1 MHYNRCMPL
10 YQIIFLILAFLLGI
24 GMLVFVITFINRV
37 AKEEAE
43 ATREK
48 PGP

>member
-1 MHYNRCMPL
+1 MPL
-10 YQIIFLILAFLLGI
+10 YQIIFLIIAFLLGI
-24 GMLVFVITFINRV
+24 GILIFVITFINKV
-37 AKEEAE
+37 ATEEEAA